1 MLHTSP
7 NFPLTFLELD
17 RLTFNPY
24 VNYSPVWYP
33 ELPTLTQGTWRIKAL
48 ITEAELRQIDCDEEF
63 VFAAASPE
71 ARLERLR
78 LLQRTIAEN
87 QIRIGSM
94 QRLYRR
100 AYELATAEEREKLR
114 THDADFSTL
123 PDATKVNDKLT
134 EEQKILN
141 QLIAMG
147 KDPEAAKKFMA
158 GMGMKV
164 PE

>member
-1 MLHTSP
+1 MLNYLSAP
-7 NFPLTFLELD
+7 ISLD
-17 RLTFNPY
+17 KCYFNPY
-24 VNYSPVWYP
+24 LDYKPVWFP
-33 ELPTLTQGTWRIKAL
+33 ELLLISQGTWRIREL

-63 VFAAASPE
+63 VFASATADE
-71 ARLERLR
+71 RLERLR

-100 AYELATAEEREKLR
+100 AYELATESEREKLR
-114 THDADFSTL
+114 QHDADFSTL
-123 PDATKVNDKLT
+123 PDATKINDKLT

-147 KDPEAAKKFMA
+147 KDPGAAKAFMKN
-158 GMGMKV
+158 MGMKV